1 MAKKILIVE
10 NDTALAGRMRVQL
23 EQKGFTVQ
31 ETTDAK
37 NSLDTIRRER
47 PELVVM
53 GVELGQGQNGYILC
67 GKLKKDDD
75 LKAIPL
81 IIVGN
86 ADGFAQHKKLKTR
99 ADEYVANKKGDMNI
113 QELIDRAGA
122 LVGFPEPPAQEE
134 TLSAAD
140 LMDEEPRS
148 EEIMVEED
156 STVGSGDPD
165 LDMLDAAFDASTDSK
180 EEEAVVAPVS
190 GEEDLS
196 ALDALGSDDKQ
207 EDNALDALDGM
218 GESDSGDRTMV
229 GFMPEEPPA
238 PAPPPPPSRNEAKP
252 APAARAPYS
261 PPAASGVDASELR
274 ELRAK
279 VSQLQTELND
289 ANSRAS
295 DAESKASDFESQ
307 LSGKT
312 AEAEAARS
320 TSGKSDK
327 EFFALKEAN
336 QKKDKELL
344 KLRAEVNEKN
354 KELQEKEEELV
365 NLREREMQLDQQ
377 NSESSGELARRDA
390 QIKTLTAKT
399 EQLANE
405 RKKVDQQL
413 MAAKEEARSSSA
425 KLAAMQGELES
436 AQSAMGE
443 IDELRGRVGS
453 LESELSAARDEASDA
468 RRQLDESQSELT
480 RAKDE
485 SESMRTQFEQGQ
497 MELDSVK
504 NQLSAQATA
513 FADEAG
519 ELRRRVSELEAAGQK
534 HEDRVTKFYQK
545 IKGDEVVREKTK
557 KALAIALQ
565 LLDEQAVADIDVED
579 VENA

>member
-10 NDTALAGRMRVQL
+10 SDSGLSGRMRAQL

-37 NSLDTIRRER
+37 NSLETIRRER

-86 ADGFAQHKKLKTR
+86 PDGFAQHKKLKTR
-99 ADEYVANKKGDMNI
+99 ADEYVANKKGDMNVG
-113 QELIDRAGA
+113 ELVDRAGA
-122 LVGFPEPPAQEE
+122 LIGFPEPPAEEE

-140 LMDEEPRS
+140 LMDEDQPKS

-156 STVGSGDPD
+156 ATVGSGDPD
-165 LDMLDAAFDASTDSK
+165 LDMLDAAFDASTEPK
-180 EEEAVVAPVS
+180 EEAVVAPTS
-190 GEEDLS
+190 GEEDLAALDSLGEDNAEDDALS
-196 ALDALGSDDKQ
+196 ALDGVEEEQAQS
-207 EDNALDALDGM
+207 
-218 GESDSGDRTMV
+218 DRTMV

-238 PAPPPPPSRNEAKP
+238 PPPPPARNEAKP
-252 APAARAPYS
+252 TPSRPAFTS
-261 PPAASGVDASELR
+261 ASSGGDSTELR

-279 VSQLQTELND
+279 VSQLQNDLTEAHN
-289 ANSRAS
+289 RAS
-295 DAESKASDFESQ
+295 EAESKITDLEAQ
-307 LSGKT
+307 LSSKS

-327 EFFALKEAN
+327 EFFALKEQN

-344 KLRAEVNEKN
+344 KLRSELNERN

-399 EQLANE
+399 EQLQNE

-413 MAAKEEARSSSA
+413 LAAKEEARSAAA
-425 KLAAMQGELES
+425 KLAAMQGDLEA
-436 AQSAMGE
+436 AQSQLGE
-443 IDELRGRVGS
+443 VEELRSRVNS
-453 LESELSAARDEASDA
+453 LESDLSAARDEASDA
-468 RRQLDESQSELT
+468 KRQLEEAQSEL
-480 RAKDE
+480 RSAKDE
-485 SESMRTQFEQGQ
+485 AENMRSQFEQGQ

-513 FADEAG
+513 FADEAA
-519 ELRRRVSELEAAGQK
+519 ELRRRISELEAAGQK

-557 KALAIALQ
+557 KALAIAIQ
-565 LLDEQAVADIDVED
+565 LLDEQAQQGAEIDIDAD
-579 VENA
+579 VDNA